1 MSFDVDKVLNRNR
14 RIGEFLKELKLTEG
28 RSTGLPK
35 IKRAMKNNNSPEP
48 IFDTNDDRDYFLT
61 ILPIHERFIIADNIE
76 AQDEAQDGV
85 QDGVQ
90 DEARLSNFAQKILK
104 VCGHQPL
111 SKQEIMEQIN
121 QSNITKSIRNAFA
134 ELLNLQ
140 FIAYTIPDKPSS
152 KNQRYVLTSSGQRY
166 LRLFAKSG

>member
-85 QDGVQ
+85 QDKVAGFSLT
-90 DEARLSNFAQKILK
+90 EIETKILSLLSAK
-104 VCGHQPL
+104 EC
-111 SKQEIMEQIN
+111 SKQDVLHELGY
-121 QSNITKSIRNAFA
+121 KSVVGNFKRAMVN
-134 ELLNLQ
+134 LLNLQ

-152 KNQRYVLTSSGQRY
+152 KNQRYVLTSLAGKDICNA
-166 LRLFAKSG
+166 LLN